1 MGGGLKG
8 RVRLRLVF
16 FAALALFPRGL
27 YGQDARGGVLFAA
40 EMGGIEKK
48 LGDPALSPTERR
60 GNLIRRAR
68 LLTLAGNIEGAA
80 QSWTEAAFAEP
91 GTRDDES
98 LLAGAR
104 CLMALGEFDQAEAHV
119 RTILLTGVDKL
130 SLAGARFLNAQI
142 EAFKSGGAAALEAL
156 TANPDYA
163 DIKPALWYTLW
174 RISGAEAYKQRLLE
188 EYPASPEAG
197 ILRGALGSPALALWL
212 LFPGR
217 EDAPRAAGAN
227 RAEAAAGTEAAGATE
242 AEPAGVLQTGLFSA
256 EENARA
262 MAERLRNAGFSPALH
277 LRRVNDREY
286 WAVSVPPGPDTQQ
299 TIMRLKDAGFES
311 FPVF

>member
-1 MGGGLKG
+1 
-8 RVRLRLVF
+8 
-16 FAALALFPRGL
+16 
-27 YGQDARGGVLFAA
+27 
-40 EMGGIEKK
+40 MGGIEKK
-48 LGDPALSPTERR
+48 LGDPALSPAERR

-80 QSWTEAAFAEP
+80 QSWTDAAFAEP
-91 GTRDDES
+91 GKRDDGS

-119 RTILLTGVDKL
+119 RTILLTGMEKL

-163 DIKPALWYTLW
+163 DIRPALWYTLW
-174 RISGAEAYKQRLLE
+174 RISGAESYKQRLLE
-188 EYPASPEAG
+188 DYPASPEAG

-217 EDAPRAAGAN
+217 GDASLSAPRAAGPDREEA
-227 RAEAAAGTEAAGATE
+227 AAAAGTTEAA
-242 AEPAGVLQTGLFSA
+242 PAGMLQTGLFSG

-262 MAERLRNAGFSPALH
+262 MAERLRNAGFSPVIRP
-277 LRRVNDREY
+277 RRVNDKDY
-286 WAVSVPPGPDTQQ
+286 WAVGVPPGQDMQQ